1 MTALGPGALVWAG
14 FDGAQAPGALLDA
27 IRAGQ
32 IGGVL
37 LFALRGNIRSGEQ
50 VRAMLREIQAAAL
63 AGGYPPVP
71 VGVDQEGGS
80 VVRLGYRAVF
90 PSAMALGA
98 IGDVALVERVAG
110 AVAAG
115 LRADGIAVN
124 HAPVCD
130 VNVEP
135 RNPVINTRSFGD
147 DPATVAQLAAAW
159 VRGSEGAG
167 VATTP
172 KHFPGHGVSPVDS
185 HHTTVDVHADR
196 ATLEGRELVPFRAAL
211 AAGASGVMT
220 AHVRYPALDADN
232 IATLSPAIL
241 TRLLRDEL
249 GFTGLLMTDSLDMAG
264 ITQVETQGAVVARAV
279 RAGIDA
285 VMVTTGIELQVAAS
299 ERIATQVP
307 AARVLEALRRADE
320 FRRRFG
326 VTVPDQEF
334 DDDPARE
341 LAALVARRSI
351 TRVGPAQPQLDSMRV
366 TFLGA
371 PRLSPVEELR
381 DPLGVFE
388 AALRERFRDRV
399 VFGHEGQVPDGDAP
413 LVLCSSSAAFDA
425 EQTARL
431 RALAPRAALLCAMR
445 SPYDVLLAP
454 ELPALL
460 SYGEVPVSLEALA
473 AVLAGERAPEG
484 RPPVRL
490 S

>member
-14 FDGAQAPGALLDA
+14 FDGPQAPGALLDA
-27 IRAGQ
+27 IRSGR

-63 AGGYPPVP
+63 AGGHPPVP

-98 IGDVALVERVAG
+98 IGDVALVERVART
-110 AVAAG
+110 VAEG

-147 DPATVAQLAAAW
+147 DPAAVARLAAAW

-172 KHFPGHGVSPVDS
+172 KHFPGHGESPVDS
-185 HHTTVDVHADR
+185 HHQTVDVDADR
-196 ATLEGRELVPFRAAL
+196 ATLEDRELVPFRAAL

-241 TRLLRDEL
+241 TRLLRDDL
-249 GFTGLLMTDSLDMAG
+249 GFTGLLMTDSLDMSG
-264 ITQVETQGAVVARAV
+264 VTQVETRDAVVARAV

-285 VMVTTGIELQVAAS
+285 VMVTTGIELQLAAS

-307 AARVLEALRRADE
+307 AARVLEALRRAAP
-320 FRRRFG
+320 FRARFG
-326 VTVPDQEF
+326 IDVPEEEL
-334 DDDPARE
+334 DDGPARA
-341 LAALVARRSI
+341 LAAEVARRSI
-351 TRVGPAQPQLDSMRV
+351 TRIGPPLPRFERLRV

-388 AALRERFRDRV
+388 SALRERFGDRV
-399 VFGHEGQVPDGDAP
+399 AFGHEGQVPDGDAP
-413 LVLCSSSAAFDA
+413 IVLCSSSAAFDP

-431 RALAPRAALLCAMR
+431 RALAPRAALLCALR

-454 ELPALL
+454 ALPALL
-460 SYGEVPVSLEALA
+460 SYGEVPVSLQAVA
-473 AVLAGERAPEG
+473 AVLGGERAAEG
-484 RPPVRL
+484 VSPVRL
-490 S
+490 A